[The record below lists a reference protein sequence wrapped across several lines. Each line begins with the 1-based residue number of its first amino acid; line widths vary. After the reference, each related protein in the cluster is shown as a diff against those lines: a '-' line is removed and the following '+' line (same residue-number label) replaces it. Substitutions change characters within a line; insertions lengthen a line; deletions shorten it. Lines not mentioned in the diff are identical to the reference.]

1 VRVNAALLSRMSA
14 DLDANSRA
22 CLALK
27 AELAEKEVLSLLALL
42 VQTQK
47 YKYASSRACFALKAE
62 LAEKEVRSLLA
73 LLVQKY

>member
-14 DLDANSRA
+14 DLDASSRA

-42 VQTQK
+42 VQK
-47 YKYASSRACFALKAE
+47 YKYASSRACLALKAE
-62 LAEKEVRSLLA
+62 LAEKEGVRSLLA
-73 LLVQKY
+73 LLVQQY